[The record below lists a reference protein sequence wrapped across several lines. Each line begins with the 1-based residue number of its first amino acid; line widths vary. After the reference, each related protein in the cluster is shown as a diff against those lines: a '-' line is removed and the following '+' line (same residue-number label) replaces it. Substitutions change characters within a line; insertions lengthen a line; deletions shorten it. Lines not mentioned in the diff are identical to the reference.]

1 VLQGLGIRDEFQQ
14 LALTSCVDELRT
26 QDNLTE
32 EQKDVVKY
40 AGSYTANDHQFVLM
54 TFSTL
59 TNCDSCDK
67 VLRGLFHQG
76 LICQRE
82 LIYQRLT
89 FFV

>member
-1 VLQGLGIRDEFQQ
+1 MQGLGIRDEFQQ
-14 LALTSCVDELRT
+14 IALTTCVEELKNHE
-26 QDNLTE
+26 NLTE

-40 AGSYTANDHQFVLM
+40 AGSYAANDHQFVLM

-76 LICQRE
+76 LICQSKLHTNYIMR
-82 LIYQRLT
+82 T
-89 FFV
+89 